1 MRNEGR
7 RKYAIGIFA
16 LFFTIHD
23 IIDIAIYKK
32 AGKIV
37 WVGRKKGTNL
47 KSLFP

>member
-1 MRNEGR
+1 MKEGE
-7 RKYAIGIFA
+7 KMPYGIFA
-16 LFFTIHD
+16 LFFAIHD
-23 IIDIAIYKK
+23 IIDIDIYKK